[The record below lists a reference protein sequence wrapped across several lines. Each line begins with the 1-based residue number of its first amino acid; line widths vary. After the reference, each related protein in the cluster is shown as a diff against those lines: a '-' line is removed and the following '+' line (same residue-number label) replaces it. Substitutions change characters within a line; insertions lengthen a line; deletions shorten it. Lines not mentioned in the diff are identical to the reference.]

1 MFYPTIQNRALFG
14 DSFGITSSI
23 FSLFAILAVLYTIAI
38 QQSEIRKNELSSNK
52 QLELMQK
59 QTDSLEKTTKLNA
72 LATMLN
78 VTDSKLKY
86 LQSEQYIDKLKDA
99 GLLKE
104 NEIINKR
111 EQKIKESKE
120 VREKYQNELDEI
132 FNSI

>member
-1 MFYPTIQNRALFG
+1 
-14 DSFGITSSI
+14 
-23 FSLFAILAVLYTIAI
+23 
-38 QQSEIRKNELSSNK
+38 
-52 QLELMQK
+52 MQK